1 MNMKHS
7 YLIELKDKPHDPI
20 AGMILYAKTDEET
33 YPDNDYKMSG
43 NEIGVHTLDLNV
55 EFSGIR
61 EQLDGIA
68 EQYFAYAK
76 AINSAVNS

>member
-1 MNMKHS
+1 MEPVNHQS
-7 YLIELKDKPHDPI
+7 H
-20 AGMILYAKTDEET
+20 AKTDEET

-68 EQYFAYAK
+68 ERYFAYAK
-76 AINSAVNS
+76 AINSAFNS